1 MFDCLA
7 HVEDYLKRALAISV
21 GEMQTWTAFDWRQL
35 TYTIMLASKISVSID
50 ASASDKESTA
60 RIARLDSYLGVV
72 YTRTQELF
80 AMTNTPQGQTHY
92 FHSLLNQW
100 KGIRSWYQ
108 TVLQKRT
115 ATHLHD
121 QTSRSVGEPPI
132 HPPDDPPSQLQAT
145 PFRPPQTLDSWPD
158 DNFGIL
164 PMSAADLM
172 MLESLEYP

>member
-1 MFDCLA
+1 M
-7 HVEDYLKRALAISV
+7 KRALAISV
-21 GEMQTWTAFDWRQL
+21 GEIQTWTAFDWRQL
-35 TYTIMLASKISVSID
+35 TYMIMLVSKISVSID
-50 ASASDKESTA
+50 AIASDTESTA

-80 AMTNTPQGQTHY
+80 SMTNTPRGQTHY

-108 TVLQKRT
+108 AVLQKRT
-115 ATHLHD
+115 ATHNNEI
-121 QTSRSVGEPPI
+121 SNRSVGNMSLHTPN
-132 HPPDDPPSQLQAT
+132 DTSSQLQAA

-164 PMSAADLM
+164 PMSTADFM
-172 MLESLEYP
+172 MLESLECS